1 MNVWGDLNFQHSSGI
16 KETLNGV
23 DYDLDT
29 RNGDTDR
36 AINFIIGTVG
46 STPELSLSEAKVKMN
61 NKEVTQERTI
71 ATYEQIQFLNTDSA
85 GEIFF
90 YFGDT
95 TEGNEVLEI

>member
-1 MNVWGDLNFQHSSGI
+1 MWGDLNFQHSSGI

-23 DYDLDT
+23 DYGLDI

-36 AINFIIGTVG
+36 ANNFIIGTVG

-61 NKEVTQERTI
+61 NLEITQETII
-71 ATYEQIQFLNTDSA
+71 ATCEQILFLNTDA
-85 GEIFF
+85 GEVFS

-95 TEGNEVLEI
+95 TAGNEVPRRCLY